1 MNNRYF
7 DEYLP
12 NLPRMDWSQ
21 FDELSFY
28 LGVQVN
34 RSTRVVLIDGAKYM
48 SPRRPLET
56 LTNEGLLECKLCG
69 FNRAI
74 QKVLLYYANAPLY
87 ADPRDVI
94 FIDKNENGVEC
105 AARKIIKFEPGLIYQ
120 FLDSLISFNAT
131 TEIEIVKRVEKPTY
145 PTYLKVR
152 TPNSEIK
159 LPPCGVPVTAIM
171 GVECF
176 GFSTSI
182 IKATDV
188 VRGCA
193 YV

>member
-1 MNNRYF
+1 MSNRYF

-12 NLPRMDWSQ
+12 NLPREQWGQ

-34 RSTRVVLIDGAKYM
+34 RSTRVALIDGAKYM

-56 LTNEGLLECKLCG
+56 LTNKGLLECQLCG
-69 FNRAI
+69 FNSAI

-94 FIDKNENGVEC
+94 FIDKNEEGTEC
-105 AARKIIKFEPGLIYQ
+105 AARRITKFEPGLIYQ
-120 FLDSLISFNAT
+120 FLDPILIFNAT
-131 TEIEIVKRVEKPTY
+131 TEIEIVKRVEKTAF

-159 LPPCGVPVTAIM
+159 LPPCGVPVTSIM

-193 YV
+193 HV

>member
-12 NLPRMDWSQ
+12 NLPREQWGQ
-21 FDELSFY
+21 LDELSFY

-56 LTNEGLLECKLCG
+56 LTNKGLLECKLCG

-105 AARKIIKFEPGLIYQ
+105 AARKIIKFEPGLVYQ
-120 FLDSLISFNAT
+120 FLDPIMSFDAT
-131 TEIEIVKRVEKPTY
+131 SEIEIVGRVEEVSY
-145 PTYLKVR
+145 PTYLKIRV
-152 TPNSEIK
+152 PSSENQYSPVK
-159 LPPCGVPVTAIM
+159 VPVTAIM

-193 YV
+193 HV